1 MNDKTI
7 TDGMIAWLDT
17 YDKIAEIGETHSETL
32 SENIKN
38 IALQRTG
45 KEDIKKFLVGGKYQ
59 LQFMLWL
66 KNFSEDDINRI
77 QSLGL
82 LDDFSEWANKQVQ
95 LGNIPNIGQNKT
107 VYQISTTNILLMN
120 ENEDGTIGDYGIQL
134 YVNYLEK

>member
-1 MNDKTI
+1 MDNNTI
-7 TDGMIAWLDT
+7 TDGMITWLDT

-45 KEDIKKFLVGGKYQ
+45 KEEIKRFLVGGKYQ

-66 KNFSEDDINRI
+66 KNYSEDDINRI

-95 LGNIPNIGQNKT
+95 LGNIPNIGENKT